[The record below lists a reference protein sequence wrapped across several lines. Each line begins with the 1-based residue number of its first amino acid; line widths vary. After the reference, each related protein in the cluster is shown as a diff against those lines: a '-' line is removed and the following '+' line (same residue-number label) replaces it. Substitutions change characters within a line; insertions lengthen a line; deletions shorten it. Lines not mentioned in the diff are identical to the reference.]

1 MMHAETTPALAL
13 ATPFPLSPAKKLA
26 LATWADDGGA
36 VTPGTSG
43 EVVFHAAQSPEW
55 SREAA
60 SNQRRDR
67 AARSRRKERG
77 D

>member
-1 MMHAETTPALAL
+1 MYAETALAIAL
-13 ATPFPLSPAKKLA
+13 ATPVYLSPAKKLA

-36 VTPGTSG
+36 VTPGTRG

-60 SNQRRDR
+60 SNQLKDR
-67 AARSRRKERG
+67 AARSKRKERG